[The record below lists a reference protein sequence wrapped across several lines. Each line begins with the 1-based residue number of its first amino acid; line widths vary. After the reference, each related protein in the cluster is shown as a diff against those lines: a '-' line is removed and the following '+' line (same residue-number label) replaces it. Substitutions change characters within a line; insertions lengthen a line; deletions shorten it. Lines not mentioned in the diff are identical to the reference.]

1 MNSSASTQ
9 RSRQDASNLT
19 FSTPQPSLQP
29 KRQVFAQ
36 WLLVPMLVTPVTVIA
51 IAAAYLSAGSLQAS
65 QNDPFLASELSKAQN
80 RVEQSALE
88 IEQAETQRDAIEQ
101 KYQVTLTQ
109 LQNTQAEHTE
119 LQTAYQDALK
129 RLDTLKSQNQ
139 QQLPLLAERST
150 LKAQMKQLQESN
162 QGLNN
167 QVREQKLQ
175 LTTLQKRY
183 GALENQSLQLKKD
196 NQQLQIASSQL
207 EVLKPELAKAHQTI
221 ERLSS
226 QVNQKPDQM
235 TTININGK
243 QFPVTKELA
252 AALKGES
259 QKGSNQVERPTTE
272 QQLPMTTVK

>member
-1 MNSSASTQ
+1 MNSSALTQ
-9 RSRQDASNLT
+9 RSRQDASNPA
-19 FSTPQPSLQP
+19 FSSPQP
-29 KRQVFAQ
+29 KRQFFAQ
-36 WLLVPMLVTPVTVIA
+36 WVLVPMLVTPVTVIA
-51 IAAAYLSAGSLQAS
+51 IAAAYLSGGSLQAS
-65 QNDPFLASELSKAQN
+65 QNDPAIASELSKAQN
-80 RVEQSALE
+80 RIEQSLLE

-150 LKAQMKQLQESN
+150 LKAQMKQLQGSN

-167 QVREQKLQ
+167 QVQEQKLQ

-183 GALENQSLQLKKD
+183 EALENQNLQLKKD
-196 NQQLQIASSQL
+196 NQQLQITSSQL

-221 ERLSS
+221 ERLFS

-235 TTININGK
+235 TTVNINGK

-252 AALKGES
+252 GVLQGES